1 MHRMKCCFK
10 RSSLIHLFVIIRLKN
25 VMKINAYGE
34 VSPYSNDDYAYLKA
48 SEALFFRKAVSG
60 ISDTLI
66 DRLEE
71 EFYAASI

>member
-1 MHRMKCCFK
+1 
-10 RSSLIHLFVIIRLKN
+10 
-25 VMKINAYGE
+25 MKINAYGE

-48 SEALFFRKAVSG
+48 SEALLFRKAVSG